1 MLTKD
6 YMYCYRSHNT
16 FVHIK
21 QNFIVMKTVYLIIA
35 AFLLHPASFSQSLE
49 LDIAGTEKV
58 RINDLYGD
66 LKISA
71 NNSESIKIEITGHKN
86 FPDSISEAEPRQYK
100 PDNTQLGINIE
111 KKERLLIVSA
121 AHRQAQFTNYRISI
135 PKNIMIEIRNKFPS
149 KSNGISLNKN
159 NGRYDAFMNNITL
172 RGFKNEIDINV
183 FASDLKLNNVTGPLA
198 ISAFYGDF
206 NINFLKLNQDNP
218 SQIELF
224 NGNIKV
230 NLPYDTKSIVA
241 LNSESGY
248 IQTDFT
254 IKKATVTSK
263 NIRTEKSRV
272 HGVIFRKYSNANIT
286 GIINKKGTSLNITAY
301 NGNIKLL
308 RKDYTFVPFYI
319 YTN

>member
-1 MLTKD
+1 M
-6 YMYCYRSHNT
+6 
-16 FVHIK
+16 IK
-21 QNFIVMKTVYLIIA
+21 VYIIIA
-35 AFLLHPASFSQSLE
+35 AFLLHFDTFSQSLE
-49 LDIAGTEKV
+49 LEIAGTEKV

-86 FPDSISEAEPRQYK
+86 IPESISEPDTGQYK
-100 PDNTQLGINIE
+100 PDNTQLGVNIE
-111 KKERLLIVSA
+111 KKDRLLIVSA
-121 AHRQAQFTNYRISI
+121 SGRPSQFTNYKISI
-135 PKNIMIEIRNKFPS
+135 PKNTMIEIKNKFPS
-149 KSNGISLNKN
+149 KSNGISFDKN
-159 NGRYDAFMNNITL
+159 DGRYDAFMSNITV

-183 FASDLKLNNVTGPLA
+183 FAADLKIYNVTGPLA

-206 NINFLKLNQDNP
+206 NVDFLKLNQDNP

-241 LNSESGY
+241 LNSGSGY

-263 NIRTEKSRV
+263 KIRTEKSRV
-272 HGVIFRKYSNANIT
+272 HGIIFRKYYNTNIT
-286 GIINKKGTSLNITAY
+286 GIINKRGTPLTITTY
-301 NGNIKLL
+301 SGNIKLL
-308 RKDYTFVPFYI
+308 RKDYPYVPFYI
-319 YTN
+319 YTD

>member
-1 MLTKD
+1 
-6 YMYCYRSHNT
+6 MYNK
-16 FVHIK
+16 VK
-21 QNFIVMKTVYLIIA
+21 QNFMVMKTVYIFIVV
-35 AFLLHPASFSQSLE
+35 FLHHFASFSQSTE
-49 LDIAGTEKV
+49 LAVAGTEKV

-71 NNSESIKIEITGHKN
+71 NNSESIRIEIAGHKN
-86 FPDSISEAEPRQYK
+86 IPESISETESVRYK

-111 KKERLLIVSA
+111 KKDRILIISA
-121 AHRQAQFTNYRISI
+121 SDRQSQFTNYRISI
-135 PKNIMIEIRNKFPS
+135 PKKLMIEIRNKFPS
-149 KSNGISLNKN
+149 KSNGISFNKN
-159 NGRYDAFMNNITL
+159 DGRYDAFMNNINV

-198 ISAFYGDF
+198 ISAFYGDV
-206 NINFLKLNQDNP
+206 NIDFLRLNQDNP

-230 NLPYDTKSIVA
+230 NLPYDTKSIVT

-254 IKKATVTSK
+254 IKKATVMSK
-263 NIRTEKSRV
+263 NTRTEKNRV
-272 HGVIFRKYSNANIT
+272 HGVIFRKYYNTNIT
-286 GIINKKGTSLNITAY
+286 GIINKKGTPLTITTY

-308 RKDYTFVPFYI
+308 RKDYPYIPFYI
-319 YTN
+319 YTD